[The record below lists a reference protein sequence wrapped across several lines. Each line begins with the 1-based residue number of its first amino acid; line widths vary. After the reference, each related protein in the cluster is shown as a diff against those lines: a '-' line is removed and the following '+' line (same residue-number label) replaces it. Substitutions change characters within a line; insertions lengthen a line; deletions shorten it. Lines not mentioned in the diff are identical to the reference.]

1 MASYNIA
8 HVCYETVDN
17 DGGLA
22 LLADWLGGYDR
33 RAPFHC
39 HLAWHLA
46 LFELQ
51 RGRPERALAIY
62 EQDIAPS
69 SNPRLAMIDGSAL
82 LWRFGLYDHE
92 KGPPSLRRLAD
103 PATPGTRPRLILRGS
118 HAPRP

>member
-22 LLADWLGGYDR
+22 LLSEWLAGYDR

-69 SNPRLAMIDGSAL
+69 SNPRLAMIGGSAL
-82 LWRFGLYDHE
+82 LWRVGASHY
-92 KGPPSLRRLAD
+92 KTGAPPCRRGA
-103 PATPGTRPRLILRGS
+103 ATST
-118 HAPRP
+118 